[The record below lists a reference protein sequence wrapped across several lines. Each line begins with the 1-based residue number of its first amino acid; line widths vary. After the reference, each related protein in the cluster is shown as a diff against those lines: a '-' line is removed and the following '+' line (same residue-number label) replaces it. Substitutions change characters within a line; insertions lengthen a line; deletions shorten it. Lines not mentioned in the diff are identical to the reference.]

1 MRRRLRVSSVLV
13 SMVALVTLSA
23 QSSGMVEARVDVELS
38 CPSCAQGLER
48 RLGRVDQVAAVA
60 VRADDGQIVVTPEP
74 GTAIDLIEI
83 RDAVRNA
90 GFIPDAIHVTAV
102 GVVGGKEMPELEL
115 PNGAVLRLKA
125 GDAMVPASGR
135 TVRLS
140 GVVEF
145 VGRGEPPV
153 LLVHTVDAS

>member
-1 MRRRLRVSSVLV
+1 MSSVLV

-23 QSSGMVEARVDVELS
+23 QSPGMVEARVDVELS

-48 RLGRVDQVAAVA
+48 RLGRIDQVASVA

-74 GTAIDLIEI
+74 GTASDLIEI

-90 GFIPDAIHVTAV
+90 GFMPEAIPVTAV
-102 GVVGGKEMPELEL
+102 GVGGEEEIPELEL

-135 TVRLS
+135 PVRLS

-153 LLVHTVDAS
+153 LLVHTVDPS

>member
-23 QSSGMVEARVDVELS
+23 QSPGMVEARVDVELS

-48 RLGRVDQVAAVA
+48 RLGRIDQVASVA

-102 GVVGGKEMPELEL
+102 GVVGEEEIPELEL

-135 TVRLS
+135 TGRLR

-145 VGRGEPPV
+145 LGRGEPPV
-153 LLVHTVDAS
+153 LLVHTVDPS